1 MEWPHKIVLPQI
13 YFLLTLLIGG
23 ASLQA
28 QVTDEDEF
36 YDELSVVLS
45 VENLGSYSINAI
57 YHRDELFLP
66 ANDLFSLLEI
76 YIRSNAEQD
85 SFYGYF
91 GDESL
96 PFVFAPEEGFFSFR
110 EDSLEVESGMDFILT
125 FEDLFVSLP
134 VYRDL
139 FGLHMEFNFRNLR
152 VFLESEI
159 EPPVV
164 RMLRVEQ
171 MRESLRVARG
181 EVRVDTTIIRE
192 FNWIGGVVVDLNLR
206 SQQSSTGSRSEVLRT
221 DLGAEFI
228 GGELQLS
235 SFLDRSL
242 DFNLQRQY
250 ASWRFVNN
258 DLNFVRQIEM
268 RSGVP
273 NILSRVFDNSLGFRI
288 TNTPTTLRRSF
299 GTYLLSRR
307 TEPGWEVELYVNNVL
322 IDETVAD
329 ASGEFQFEVP
339 LSYGSTDVTLRFYG
353 PWGQEEVEQVTID
366 IPFSFVPINE
376 IEYSIQGGRTIV
388 DENHLFLHGRVSYGL
403 SRNVTLNAG
412 FETFERNIESRNMP
426 FAGATFS
433 PFPNAMMSYNYVGN
447 SWHEGSVLLRTSG
460 GMYFDAGARIYEED
474 QDAWRTPNEKELRLG
489 FTTPFTLFDR
499 RFMFRNNARSV
510 DNISGWAHFV
520 DSQLGFF
527 AGRANINLSSRFRMG
542 RLSMANF
549 AVDARLL
556 LGRNWNI
563 SANTW
568 YDAEEM
574 EFLYSRILV
583 QRRFGPYF
591 RLSANLNHSFALD
604 QTSISLNAFM
614 DLQFGRVSTG
624 VLATSNT
631 WQTNQNVFTSIQ
643 FGGKSHK
650 VSARSRSNLGRGTI
664 DVRLFVDANHNG
676 VRDEGEPLVNQAIVS
691 LSGSSREEL
700 IEVDS
705 VFRFYGLELYTNY
718 IINVDKN
725 SLPNISWTIDHE
737 VYSIYPEPNR
747 VRTLEI
753 PVKPMGE
760 IEGRVMMETRE
771 GTATPARNVR
781 VIIYDSDGNLVVQLS
796 TDEMGYFFHLGFPPG
811 SYTAQL
817 EPTQLERLNASARQ
831 LTIEFELEPS
841 VEGDFIPGLDFVLSP
856 LD

>member
-1 MEWPHKIVLPQI
+1 LEWPHKIVIPPI
-13 YFLLTLLIGG
+13 CFLLTLFIGG
-23 ASLQA
+23 AALQA

-45 VENLGSYSINAI
+45 VENLGSFSIDAI

-66 ANDLFSLLEI
+66 ANDLFNLLEI
-76 YIRSNAEQD
+76 YIRSNAELD

-96 PFVFAPEEGFFSFR
+96 PFAFAPEDGFFSFR
-110 EDSLEVESGMDFILT
+110 EDSLKVESGRDFILT

-164 RMLRVEQ
+164 RMLRVEK

-181 EVRVDTTIIRE
+181 EVYVDTTIRRD
-192 FNWIGGVVVDLNLR
+192 FNWFGGAVVDLNLR
-206 SQQSSTGSRSEVLRT
+206 SQQSSSGSRSEVLRT

-242 DFNLQRQY
+242 DFDLQRQY
-250 ASWRFVNN
+250 GSWKFVNN
-258 DLNFVRQIEM
+258 DLNFVRQIEL

-273 NILSRVFDNSLGFRI
+273 NILSRVFNNTIGFRI

-299 GTYLLSRR
+299 GTYLLRRR

-322 IDETVAD
+322 IDETVTD

-353 PWGQEEVEQVTID
+353 PWGQEEVEEETID

-388 DENHLFLHGRVSYGL
+388 DENHRFLHGRVSYGL
-403 SRNVTLNAG
+403 SRNITLHAG
-412 FETFERNIESRNMP
+412 YETFERNIESRNMP

-433 PFPNAMMSYNYVGN
+433 PFGNAMMSYSYVGN
-447 SWHEGSVLLRTSG
+447 SWHEGSFLFRTTG
-460 GMYFDAGARIYEED
+460 GIYFDAGARIFED
-474 QDAWRTPNEKELRLG
+474 GQDAWRTPNEKELRMG
-489 FTTPFTLFDR
+489 FSSPLNLFDR
-499 RFMFRNNARSV
+499 RFMFRSNARSV
-510 DNISGWAHFV
+510 ENLSGWAHFI

-549 AVDARLL
+549 AVDARLI

-574 EFLYSRILV
+574 EFLYSRVQV
-583 QRRFGPYF
+583 QRRFGPHV
-591 RLSANLNHSFALD
+591 RMSANLNHSFTND
-604 QTSISLNAFM
+604 QTSFSLNASV
-614 DLQFGRVSTG
+614 DLQFGRVTTG
-624 VLATSNT
+624 VLATGDT

-650 VSARSRSNLGRGTI
+650 VRARSRSNLGRGTI

-676 VRDEGEPLVNQAIVS
+676 VRDEGEPLVDQAIVS
-691 LSGSSREEL
+691 LSGSSRVDL
-700 IEVDS
+700 IDVDS

-718 IINVDKN
+718 IINVDRN
-725 SLPNISWTIDHE
+725 SLPSISWTIDHE

-747 VRTLEI
+747 VRTIEI

-760 IEGRVMMETRE
+760 IEGRVLLETRD
-771 GTATPARNVR
+771 GTTIPARNIR
-781 VIIYDSDGNLVVQLS
+781 VVIYDSDGKEAVRLS
-796 TDEMGYFFHLGFPPG
+796 TDEMGYYMHLGLPPG
-811 SYTAQL
+811 SYTARL
-817 EPTQLERLNASARQ
+817 ETAQLERMNFSAPRT
-831 LTIEFELEPS
+831 TIDFEISPS
-841 VEGDFIPGLDFVLSP
+841 VEGDFIPGLDFVLNP